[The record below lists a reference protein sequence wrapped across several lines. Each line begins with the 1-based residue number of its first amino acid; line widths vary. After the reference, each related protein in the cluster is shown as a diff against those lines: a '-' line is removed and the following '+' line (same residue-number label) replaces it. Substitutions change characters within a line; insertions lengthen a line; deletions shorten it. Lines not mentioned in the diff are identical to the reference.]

1 MSGVARDCYLYSRSQ
16 QAHIDNIR
24 VTPDLDAQYRN
35 GSLAVNVKAKGNAK
49 FVIDLIAPDGDIV
62 SRKVLNTSKV
72 KVKQGKSMPE
82 INATVK
88 FDVENPLKWTAETPN
103 LYKVAVTIQ
112 QNDKEVEAVAVRT
125 GFRKVEIKNS
135 QLLVNGQPILIKGAN
150 RHEMDPD
157 GGYVVSRE
165 RMLQDIRLMKEFNI
179 NAVRPATIRQTLTG
193 MSCATNMAST
203 FVPKPTRKVMT
214 FSMTTHLKLKSHNLQ
229 SKY

>member
-1 MSGVARDCYLYSRSQ
+1 M
-16 QAHIDNIR
+16 
-24 VTPDLDAQYRN
+24 
-35 GSLAVNVKAKGNAK
+35 
-49 FVIDLIAPDGDIV
+49 
-62 SRKVLNTSKV
+62 KV
-72 KVKQGKSMPE
+72 KPGKSVPE

-135 QLLVNGQPILIKGAN
+135 QLLVNGQPVLIKGAN

-165 RMLQDIRLMKEFNI
+165 HD
-179 NAVRPATIRQTLTG
+179 
-193 MSCATNMAST
+193 
-203 FVPKPTRKVMT
+203 
-214 FSMTTHLKLKSHNLQ
+214 
-229 SKY
+229 